1 MLFLAPVTTAQVVP
15 TDGDNGLVQEFA
27 RPGRATMIVN
37 VWGSARS
44 PGLWRVERDVDLV
57 DFLSVIG
64 IPGVGDRQPGVRTR
78 TYVAIYR
85 SVNAQRRNV
94 YRERVEAI
102 LEDGAQYPALQ
113 ENDIL
118 AIEVEERNRIG
129 FRLISSI
136 VGTASS
142 ITLLIIRLTSN

>member
-102 LEDGAQYPALQ
+102 LEDSAQYPALQ

>member
-129 FRLISSI
+129 LQLVSSI

-142 ITLLIIRLTSN
+142 ITLLVLRLTNP